1 MMGAAAEVCEVVRIY
16 WPLLLGNILEWY
28 EFAIFSFLEPYF
40 QTNFFHDSAISTWLG
55 FACTFV
61 ARPFGG
67 LFIGLLGDVFGRKVS
82 AFASIFG
89 MLIGTVGQ
97 GIVPSYRCGDFAGHV
112 GFALLIALRILQ
124 GIATGGEIAAV
135 STYITEVGSQRVL
148 ARSMA
153 LLGIT
158 CSVGVFLAQLASHLL
173 VAVFGE
179 QATSEWAW
187 RLPFLAAIIP
197 GLISARGRHAMPES
211 KVFLDQNTRKNPGLE
226 TASGS
231 LRGVAGRLH
240 AVLKSH
246 PAALTLGTL
255 SVAGTAMLSYG
266 GYAWGLIYLHKHGAS
281 QASLILAGT
290 IGRAAAILLA
300 PLVGW
305 LADTRGVA
313 WNQFFGSCMLAL
325 AGIPFFLAVVR
336 SPDVFEV
343 VVFAFGLG
351 YGVLLAFNSMV
362 LPLHVV
368 ELFPASVRNV
378 GVGTSYN
385 VGMCLFGGFAPALF
399 ELSLKVS
406 PLFPGVLLSLSGLIP
421 ALAILVSLRLQA
433 RGLLRLA
440 HIRPAPYFGR
450 LKPCKECQTDLS
462 CVVDAGCTMQDTG
475 TIHASS
481 IQLK

>member
-1 MMGAAAEVCEVVRIY
+1 MGAAAEVCEVVRIY
-16 WPLLLGNILEWY
+16 WPLLLGNVLEWY
-28 EFAIFSFLEPYF
+28 EFAMFGFLEPYF
-40 QTNFFHDSAISTWLG
+40 QTNFFHDSAVSTWLG
-55 FACTFV
+55 FACTFL

-82 AFASIFG
+82 AFVSIFG

-97 GIVPSYRCGDFAGHV
+97 GLLPSYRCGDLAGHV
-112 GFALLIALRILQ
+112 GFVLLIALRILQ

-153 LLGIT
+153 LLGVT
-158 CSVGVFLAQLASHLL
+158 CSMGAFLAQLASYL
-173 VAVFGE
+173 VVSVFGE
-179 QATSEWAW
+179 EAASEWAW
-187 RLPFLAAIIP
+187 RLPFLTAIIP
-197 GLISARGRHAMPES
+197 GLISARGRHNMPES
-211 KVFLDQNTRKNPGLE
+211 KIFLDQNTRKSAGLD

-246 PAALTLGTL
+246 SAALTLGTL
-255 SVAGTAMLSYG
+255 SVAGPAMLAYG
-266 GYAWGLIYLHKHGAS
+266 GYAWGLVYLRKHGAS

-290 IGRAAAILLA
+290 VGRGTAILLA

-313 WNQFFGSCMLAL
+313 WSQFFGSCMLAL
-325 AGIPFFLAVVR
+325 AGIPFFLAIVR

-351 YGVLLAFNSMV
+351 YGVLLAFNTMV
-362 LPLHVV
+362 LLLHVV

-385 VGMCLFGGFAPALF
+385 VGVCLFGGFAPALF
-399 ELSLKVS
+399 ELSLKVN
-406 PLFPGVLLSLSGLIP
+406 PLFPGVLLSLSGCIP
-421 ALAILVSLRLQA
+421 ALAILLGLRLQA

-440 HIRPAPYFGR
+440 HVRPAPYFGR

-462 CVVDAGCTMQDTG
+462 GVVDAGCEMQDTG
-475 TIHASS
+475 TIPASATS
-481 IQLK
+481 N

>member
-1 MMGAAAEVCEVVRIY
+1 MGAAAEVCEVVRIY
-16 WPLLLGNILEWY
+16 WPLLLGNVLEWY

-55 FACTFV
+55 FACTFA

-82 AFASIFG
+82 AFVSIFG
-89 MLIGTVGQ
+89 MLFGTVGQ
-97 GIVPSYRCGDFAGHV
+97 GMVPSYRCGDFAGHV
-112 GFALLIALRILQ
+112 GWVLLIALRILQ
-124 GIATGGEIAAV
+124 GVATGGEIAAV

-158 CSVGVFLAQLASHLL
+158 CSVGVFLAQLASYL
-173 VAVFGE
+173 VVSVSGE
-179 QATSEWAW
+179 EAASEWAW
-187 RLPFLAAIIP
+187 RLPFITAIIP
-197 GLISARGRHAMPES
+197 GLISARGRQDMPES
-211 KVFLDQNTRKNPGLE
+211 KIFLDQNTRKSAGLD
-226 TASGS
+226 TAAGS

-246 PAALTLGTL
+246 SAALTLGTL

-266 GYAWGLIYLHKHGAS
+266 GYAWGLVYLEKHGAT

-305 LADTRGVA
+305 LADMRGVA

-325 AGIPFFLAVVR
+325 AGIPFFLAIVR

-368 ELFPASVRNV
+368 ELFPASVRHV

-406 PLFPGVLLSLSGLIP
+406 PLFPGVLLSLSGCIP

-433 RGLLRLA
+433 RGLLCLP

-462 CVVDAGCTMQDTG
+462 FVVDA
-475 TIHASS
+475 
-481 IQLK
+481 